1 MKGHSLGKKILDTI
15 AIQLKSDVP
24 LKEISKLLSDLADEL
39 ERQQHEVDKAR
50 GIFEDSCSNDIGK
63 YDERI
68 QSSNQNINEIDLII
82 IKLKSN
88 LVTLNSTIKNRD
100 FQIELLDRKEKD
112 ILDLRRRDEADFER
126 RRKQSGEILTAISLI
141 IPKLE
146 NLGSKR
152 ELQDALLQLSSIG
165 STNPINSLVFLSS
178 TFENSALETIKEK
191 LQKLKKSI
199 EASIVDD
206 EQYDAE
212 ASIAVKNLLDEIK
225 MTKKE
230 VEAER
235 ASEEANQ
242 RDAERNL
249 KLQLN
254 RREESLIEA
263 KTAENGRNQRVAQ
276 CSEYFNNYKIETAHR

>member
-1 MKGHSLGKKILDTI
+1 MKSHSLGRKILDTI

-24 LKEISKLLSDLADEL
+24 LKEISKLLSDLGDEL
-39 ERQQHEVDKAR
+39 QRQQNEVDKTR
-50 GIFEDSCSNDIGK
+50 DQFEDSCTNDIGK

-68 QSSNQNINEIDLII
+68 QTANEIINDIDVII

-100 FQIELLDRKEKD
+100 FQIELLNRKEKD
-112 ILDLRRRDEADFER
+112 IVSLRQRDEVDFER
-126 RRKQSGEILTAISLI
+126 RRRQSGEILTAISLI

-152 ELQDALLQLSSIG
+152 ELQEALMQLSSIG

-191 LQKLKKSI
+191 LQKLKKSL

-206 EQYDAE
+206 EQYDAD
-212 ASIAVKNLLDEIK
+212 AAIAVRNLVEEIK
-225 MTKKE
+225 TTRKE

-235 ASEEANQ
+235 AAEEANQ
-242 RDAERNL
+242 RDVERNL

-254 RREESLIEA
+254 RREESMIES
-263 KTAENGRNQRVAQ
+263 KTAENGRNQRLKQ
-276 CSEYFNNYKIETAHR
+276 CSEYFYNYKLESAHR